1 MNINANAKNA
11 NCFFMPCLYDKLKS
25 LLKRMRN
32 FNTIALSLID
42 KQTLYDN
49 SRYNDVYFNLYMF
62 TWTSIILKCECVFI
76 CIAYR
81 IKPQTACIWNLFAFE
96 DILHHIARATQK
108 MKYCSTQKLPPLF
121 DKAFPLFVSRYNT
134 SNHYVVNCQSHG
146 TWIAF
151 IDKNHRVPSF
161 LKQCTNYH
169 YKINLSV
176 TVVTITYQRR
186 KKNYIYN
193 LFVAVY
199 HSNSL

>member
-81 IKPQTACIWNLFAFE
+81 IKPQTACFWNLFAFE
-96 DILHHIARATQK
+96 DILHHIARATQNLH
-108 MKYCSTQKLPPLF
+108 Q
-121 DKAFPLFVSRYNT
+121 
-134 SNHYVVNCQSHG
+134 
-146 TWIAF
+146 
-151 IDKNHRVPSF
+151 SF
-161 LKQCTNYH
+161 LLCLIKLFPCLFPDIIPQ
-169 YKINLSV
+169 IIMLS
-176 TVVTITYQRR
+176 IA
-186 KKNYIYN
+186 NHM
-193 LFVAVY
+193 A
-199 HSNSL
+199 HE